1 MTQTE
6 KDNLEKY
13 GMDTNEY
20 LLRKN
25 YVEAINAR
33 DELRNQVKALTAINK
48 GLTTS
53 LQEALQEMERLKSNF

>member
-1 MTQTE
+1 ME
-6 KDNLEKY
+6 ESIKMNLENY
-13 GMDTNEY
+13 GMGMNEY

-25 YVEAINAR
+25 YVEAIDER

-53 LQEALQEMERLKSNF
+53 LQEALQEIERLKSNV